1 MTPKLPAWLE
11 HDLLCYPEA
20 ASHVKTL
27 RSEVAYVFEMQPTL
41 AGYGAHKAPMALIR
55 ALAGDQRHPSRLTSA
70 VRSVRDDIRDAIIIT
85 HGLKRADE
93 DMPWLAMDRY
103 RALPL
108 WLARIIDDLSNVP
121 DDFVTHLGEL
131 TRAATGRKPDLSE
144 LLPQDFVQ
152 AAPRMRAL
160 SRDTLDSRER
170 DTLETLV
177 ACVRTRF
184 SYVLDD
190 ATAYLVID
198 DERGIVS
205 VCRTAEDAFDLLDRW
220 VAAHYDVDC
229 PEDCEHVE
237 VRPVPFGSM
246 LV

>member
-20 ASHVKTL
+20 ASHVKTM

-55 ALAGDQRHPSRLTSA
+55 ALAGDQRNPSHLTST
-70 VRSVRDDIRDAIIIT
+70 VRSVRDDIRDAIIIA
-85 HGLKRADE
+85 HRLKRDDE
-93 DMPWLAMDRY
+93 SMRWLAMDRY
-103 RALPL
+103 CALPL
-108 WLARIIDDLSNVP
+108 WLARIIDDLPNVP
-121 DDFVTHLGEL
+121 DSFATHLCEL
-131 TRAATGRKPDLSE
+131 TLAATGRKRELSE
-144 LLPQDFVQ
+144 LLPQDFVE
-152 AAPRMRAL
+152 AVPRIRAL
-160 SRDTLDSRER
+160 ARNTLDPHER

-190 ATAYLVID
+190 ATAYLVVD
-198 DERGIVS
+198 DEVGIVS

-220 VAAHYDVDC
+220 VTAHYDVDC

-237 VRPVPFGSM
+237 VRPVPFGSV